1 MVNVTYNYQNNN
13 IDEVAITGHAN
24 FSQLGTDIVC
34 AAVSAIVIGTLNAL
48 DQMESKTIKVI
59 NNISGLVKIK
69 VVIINNNNQVILKT
83 MLWQLK
89 TISAQYKKYLKIKE
103 V

>member
-1 MVNVTYNYQNNN
+1 MVKVTYFYKNKN
-13 IDEVAITGHAN
+13 INEVTITGHAN

-34 AAVSAIVIGTLNAL
+34 AAISAIVLGTLNAL
-48 DQMESKTIKVI
+48 DQMENKTTKVI
-59 NNISGLVKIK
+59 SNIPGLVKIK
-69 VVIINNNNQVILKT
+69 VTIINNDNQVILKT

-89 TISAQYKKYLKIKE
+89 TISAQYMKYLKIKE